1 MERKKVFKIK
11 KSAVLGSLFLGPLF
25 LGSLLLA
32 VAYLSRVPPYQDEEV
47 LYFQNKLPALSNRSN
62 EFTNQVKIIK
72 KIINLVINSTPP
84 EGSETIYI
92 QNRQPRTAQNVVEAK
107 STICYDRSWL
117 IETLAEKQGYPARRV
132 FLLANEN
139 SNSKPWIFSRNAISH
154 AMSEIYTE
162 KGWVLV
168 ENQEIW
174 CGVINETA
182 VSVADIFQN
191 KKILEQIP
199 LKNKNHILYKNF
211 IYYRGLYS
219 RHGQLFEPYVPLPEV
234 RWKDLL
240 WSFD

>member
-11 KSAVLGSLFLGPLF
+11 KSAVLGSLFLGA
-25 LGSLLLA
+25 LLLT

-47 LYFQNKLPALSNRSN
+47 LYFQNKLPALSARSN
-62 EFTNQVKIIK
+62 EFTNQVKNIK
-72 KIINLVINSTPP
+72 KIVNLVINSTPQ
-84 EGSETIYI
+84 ERSETIYI
-92 QNRQPRTAQNVVEAK
+92 QNRQPRTAQNIVEAK

-117 IETLAEKQGYPARRV
+117 IETLAEQQGYPARRV
-132 FLLANEN
+132 FLLANTT
-139 SNSKPWIFSRNAISH
+139 SNFKPWIFSRNVISH
-154 AMSEIYTE
+154 AMSEIHTE

-168 ENQEIW
+168 ENQETW

-182 VSVADIFQN
+182 ISVADIFRN
-191 KKILEQIP
+191 KEILKQIP

-211 IYYRGLYS
+211 NYYRGLYS
-219 RHGQLFEPYVPLPEV
+219 RHGQLFEPYVPFPEV